1 MVYHQNVCVD
11 VESSYSSKQ
20 TFYHICQICVVC
32 LQCEYEGVELDTNS
46 GQTSY
51 HTDHICVAFH
61 LCGLVGVFSEYHFER
76 RISHTQY
83 RRMVSPLYVCVCV
96 LWYHF
101 YVHIYTRVG
110 HSESAHEYLSFPYV
124 WTVFHNYHRY
134 ETSLQGKLIPFI
146 FISFLGTVWRPPFF
160 WVPLFSTF
168 KYTRFHTLIDSRSS
182 ISMHQKLRGKLW
194 WQKYQY

>member
-1 MVYHQNVCVD
+1 MRRCSFKWLFKANILPHCSHLCCLSPVCVRW
-11 VESSYSSKQ
+11 
-20 TFYHICQICVVC
+20 CVFRVP
-32 LQCEYEGVELDTNS
+32 LCE
-46 GQTSY
+46 
-51 HTDHICVAFH
+51 
-61 LCGLVGVFSEYHFER
+61 R
-76 RISHTQY
+76 KISHTQY
-83 RRMVSPLYVCVCV
+83 RRMVFPLYVYGCVV
-96 LWYHF
+96 WDYFHK
-101 YVHIYTRVG
+101 HIYTRIG